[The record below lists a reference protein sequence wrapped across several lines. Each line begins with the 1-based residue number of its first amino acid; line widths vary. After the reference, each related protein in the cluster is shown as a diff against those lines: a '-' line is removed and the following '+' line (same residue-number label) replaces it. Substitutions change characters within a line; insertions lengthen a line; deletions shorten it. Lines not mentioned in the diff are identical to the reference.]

1 MNLFLR
7 YIPLVLLAVL
17 LFLMLRNR
25 AYKECPWF
33 FAYVAFGVS
42 ADVARFVVDSRPQ
55 AYKVTYWITEAGY
68 EVLGILVMY
77 ELLRMVLRNLAR
89 RWWAR
94 LILPAAL
101 VVGVALSLARA
112 HAAPSQ
118 FAGPL
123 YYHYL
128 VVGEIAV
135 RLVQALIFIGLVVV
149 VLIFGLHWRQY
160 PLGIATG
167 LGGYSF
173 VALLMN
179 LKFYDFGT
187 RFRFLFN
194 LTSVV
199 AYSFA
204 VLIWIWFFS
213 VPQKPDPELP
223 APTPEELEQYQATL
237 QQYLD
242 WLRRMRWRCF
252 RQS

>member
-7 YIPLVLLAVL
+7 YIPSGLLVVL

-42 ADVARFVVDSRPQ
+42 ADVARFAVDSHPQ
-55 AYKVTYWITEAGY
+55 AYKATYWITEAGY

-101 VVGVALSLARA
+101 VLGIVLSLAQA
-112 HAAPSQ
+112 HAAPSE
-118 FAGPL
+118 FTGPL
-123 YYHYL
+123 YYYYL

-135 RLVQALIFIGLVVV
+135 RLVQGLIFVGLVVTAV
-149 VLIFGLHWRQY
+149 ILRLRWRQY

-167 LGGYSF
+167 LGGYSL

-187 RFRFLFN
+187 RFRFLASAT
-194 LTSVV
+194 LLV

-252 RQS
+252 R